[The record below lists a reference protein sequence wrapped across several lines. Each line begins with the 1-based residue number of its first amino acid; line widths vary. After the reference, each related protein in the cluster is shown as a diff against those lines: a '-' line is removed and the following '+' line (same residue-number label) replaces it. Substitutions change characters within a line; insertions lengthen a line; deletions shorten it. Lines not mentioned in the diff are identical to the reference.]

1 MRKAGRWGSFLGR
14 RYWAEMQGMRRR
26 QAGKS
31 RGERIPG
38 EGTANA
44 RAMRRIRKKA
54 TASGRQK

>member
-1 MRKAGRWGSFLGR
+1 
-14 RYWAEMQGMRRR
+14 MQEMRRR

-38 EGTANA
+38 EGTTNA